1 MNITDTAIADVKIIH
16 PSVLA
21 DARGCVL
28 ESCAW
33 QRYRQALALPEL
45 AFVQD
50 NHSRSH
56 QGVLRGLHFQRHQP
70 QGKLVQCVRGAV
82 FDVAVDIRTHSPSYG
97 QWVGTVLSEDNQA
110 QIWIPP
116 GLADGFA
123 VLSNVADCR
132 YKCTDYYHP
141 QSEDCLIWNDPAVG
155 INWPLTQPLLSAK
168 DAQGKTWAELASN
181 Q

>member
-1 MNITDTAIADVKIIH
+1 M
-16 PSVLA
+16 
-21 DARGCVL
+21 
-28 ESCAW
+28 
-33 QRYRQALALPEL
+33 
-45 AFVQD
+45 
-50 NHSRSH
+50 
-56 QGVLRGLHFQRHQP
+56 
-70 QGKLVQCVRGAV
+70 QCVRGAV
-82 FDVAVDIRTHSPSYG
+82 FDVAVDIRPHSPSYG

-110 QIWIPP
+110 QMWIPP
-116 GLADGFA
+116 GLAHGFA
-123 VLSNVADCR
+123 VLSSAADCL